1 MSLQV
6 RLRHAMGERVY
17 DIAARGAD
25 QPLIIGRGAEAGLQV
40 PSMTVAPRHCVL
52 FVTDGQ
58 WIVQEWTAGGTRLNG
73 TLLEKPTP
81 LRVGDVLSIGM
92 ESNAATLEIEPG
104 AAAAGRKGTLAR
116 ESAAAVAVAPPK
128 QVVASP
134 PPRRSADPPALQ
146 QPDWFAVDQA
156 APVATSATKSAR
168 RKQRSPMAA
177 IIVTVFITLAIAA
190 GTAWFVRG
198 HLHPPVEVVVLPP
211 APMQAAVAPANIPA
225 APAVVDDSQSK
236 PEPQP
241 QPATAQANAAEVPEE
256 VDPHADD
263 PDWIDLQVAHDLP
276 NQAVALLKYDDY
288 IRRHPGKNQALLKQY
303 QDEAMD
309 RLWWQRIVQ
318 LCHRINRLTGEVAA
332 KSKEIDEEGTG
343 NYLAQLR
350 DQKAALDIDLKSATD
365 TLHTEMGYAADDPPD
380 LTDETSLKSARAARD
395 PAKFAAWSADLAQYA
410 RSHAGQTPW
419 GDEDQ

>member
-1 MSLQV
+1 
-6 RLRHAMGERVY
+6 MGERVY
-17 DIAARGAD
+17 DIPARGAD
-25 QPLIIGRGAEAGLQV
+25 QPLVIGRGAEAALQV

-58 WIVQEWTAGGTRLNG
+58 WIVQEWSAGGTRLNG
-73 TLLEKPTP
+73 TMLEKPTP

-104 AAAAGRKGTLAR
+104 AVAAGRKGTLAR
-116 ESAAAVAVAPPK
+116 ESAPAAVPVAAVPR
-128 QVVASP
+128 QVVASQP
-134 PPRRSADPPALQ
+134 PPQRAAPPPPP

-156 APVATSATKSAR
+156 APVVASVGKPAR
-168 RKQRSPMAA
+168 RKQQSPAAA
-177 IIVTVFITLAIAA
+177 IIATVFIALAIAG
-190 GTAWFVRG
+190 GTVWFVRG
-198 HLHPPVEVVVLPP
+198 HLHPPVEVVVLPAAP
-211 APMQAAVAPANIPA
+211 AQPAVAPANIRA
-225 APAVVDDSQSK
+225 APGAVDDSQ
-236 PEPQP
+236 PQP
-241 QPATAQANAAEVPEE
+241 QPAAAQAQAAEPPEE
-256 VDPHADD
+256 IDPHADD

-276 NQAVALLKYDDY
+276 NQAVALLKFDDY
-288 IRRHPGKNQALLKQY
+288 MRRNPGKNQAILKQY

-309 RLWWQRIVQ
+309 RLWWQRITQ
-318 LCHRINRLTGEVAA
+318 LCHRVKHLTEQVAA

-350 DQKAALDIDLKSATD
+350 DQKAALDSDLKSATD
-365 TLHTEMGYAADDPPD
+365 TLHSEMGYAADDPPD

-395 PAKFAAWSADLAQYA
+395 PAKFAAWSADLARYA